1 MGCSNCKKKKKET
14 EKLKSSSKKIFEV
27 DKAVTWGI
35 VIWTLLGFYGLW
47 SLIGNLFHL

>member
-27 DKAVTWGI
+27 DRVVTWSI
-35 VIWTLLGFYGLW
+35 VIGTLLGFYGLG
-47 SLIGNLFHL
+47 SLIVDLFRL

>member
-14 EKLKSSSKKIFEV
+14 GKLKSSKKIFGIDRV
-27 DKAVTWGI
+27 VTWGI